1 MSNGNSHDAVYYYY
15 SNVSLGREGCDT
27 NIMWLGCCARKYGI
41 LAAGLSCCLSPGSL
55 SAAPADSSF
64 RKGLSA
70 YQGGDYKTAMQFWL
84 PLAQSE
90 NAPAQ
95 AGLGFMYY
103 KGDGVAIDNRKA
115 AFWLRKAA
123 EHGQPEGQFMLGT
136 LYFYGKGV
144 TQSYIQAYAWC
155 DLAQDSGDADASMC
169 RDASLQSLLSNDD
182 MQKAFQ
188 LSTDLHHRFS
198 SKR

>member
-1 MSNGNSHDAVYYYY
+1 MGMAARRYGL
-15 SNVSLGREGCDT
+15 LGAFAC
-27 NIMWLGCCARKYGI
+27 LI
-41 LAAGLSCCLSPGSL
+41 LSAPLN
-55 SAAPADSSF
+55 AAPADAEF

-70 YQGGDYKTAMQFWL
+70 YEGGNYQAAMDVWL

-90 NAPAQ
+90 NASAQ

-103 KGDGVAIDNRKA
+103 KGTGVAIDNQKA

-136 LYFYGKGV
+136 LYFYGRGV
-144 TQSYIQAYAWC
+144 TRSYIQAFAWC
-155 DLAQDSGDADASMC
+155 DLAQDNGNADASMC
-169 RDASLQSLLSNDD
+169 RDASLQFMASDD
-182 MQKAFQ
+182 EMQTAFR

-198 SKR
+198 RGH